1 MSHLAPARP
10 FGLPADAED
19 PNLSL
24 ETAEFAPSLALP
36 APARAPRVED
46 DDEDEDIDLPPLDAD
61 DDDEAREPEELDDL
75 LPALRE
81 DDGDPF
87 DDANALDLDV
97 GGDLEGAGDETLDE
111 DASDE
116 PVDIGPLDEG
126 ISAFEGASDVATD
139 DDAPGETHGD
149 DDDLL
154 DRLVQDDDDGGAEGT
169 GENVENDVDEAA
181 LPELDAS
188 DQDEGDDHLADALLE
203 EASTGLVPPW
213 AASRWGLI
221 EGAGATV
228 PCVAVT
234 SVGGRVLAAGDVVL
248 AVDEGAHAARQTG
261 LAAASTAIAANDET
275 IVVATARGGLVVSR
289 DGGASGSPVAGF
301 RSGKS
306 PATLAA
312 TPGRIWILQ
321 EGALWSI
328 TGPDGAPAPVRDS
341 GLLAMTA
348 SGGTVVACAA
358 RAEGLVIERL
368 RGDDEG
374 WQATPLSEGMAELFE
389 GDTRPGLAAAASGR
403 RIAIWTDKSLF
414 SSADGGR
421 SFRSIELHGVLAA
434 CFAGDDEDAPL
445 LALVAQPGEAM
456 GYLVRVSDDEDPARV
471 GELQCGGDGA
481 TFGEA
486 HLAWDGAREVAWV
499 ACRAGLLAFGPA
511 RRH

>member
-1 MSHLAPARP
+1 MPHLVLARP
-10 FGLPADAED
+10 FGLPADAEG

-24 ETAEFAPSLALP
+24 RTAKSAPAVAFP
-36 APARAPRVED
+36 APARAPHVED
-46 DDEDEDIDLPPLDAD
+46 DEDDENIDLPPLDAD
-61 DDDEAREPEELDDL
+61 EDDETREPEELDDL
-75 LPALRE
+75 VPALRE
-81 DDGDPF
+81 DSGDPF
-87 DDANALDLDV
+87 DDANAQDLDV
-97 GGDLEGAGDETLDE
+97 GGDLEGVVDETLDE

-116 PVDIGPLDEG
+116 PVDIGPMDEG
-126 ISAFEGASDVATD
+126 ISAFEGASDSTADDEAT
-139 DDAPGETHGD
+139 AETHGD

-154 DRLVQDDDDGGAEGT
+154 DRLVHDDDDGGAEGT

-188 DQDEGDDHLADALLE
+188 DQDEGDDQLAYTLLE

-275 IVVATARGGLVVSR
+275 TVVATARGGLMVSR

-328 TGPDGAPAPVRDS
+328 TGPDGAPVPVRDS
-341 GLLAMTA
+341 GILAMAA

-358 RAEGLVIERL
+358 RVEGPAIERL

-374 WQATPLSEGMAELFE
+374 WQATPLPEGMAELFE
-389 GDTRPGLAAAASGR
+389 GGARPGLAAAASGR
-403 RIAIWTDKSLF
+403 RIAIWTEKSLF

-421 SFRSIELHGVLAA
+421 SFMSIELPFVVAA
-434 CFAGDDEDAPL
+434 CFAGDDEESPL
-445 LALVAQPGEAM
+445 LALVAHPGEAV
-456 GYLVRVSDDEDPARV
+456 GYLVRVIDDEDPARV

-486 HLAWDGAREVAWV
+486 HLAWDGARELAWV